1 MLDIGYWLTSKQR
14 GVRSLTRTG
23 DDYSGMIRSQSSANH
38 VRIPALVLIAGAG
51 GVDGARVSYQDSLGL
66 LCPNG
71 PLSNTDDIQPND
83 TYKQSDLAP
92 EA

>member
-38 VRIPALVLIAGAG
+38 VRIPALVLIAESA
-51 GVDGARVSYQDSLGL
+51 
-66 LCPNG
+66 
-71 PLSNTDDIQPND
+71 
-83 TYKQSDLAP
+83 
-92 EA
+92 E